1 VARGRMGFWQWVA
14 IATVKPTMTLWTRRN
29 WSGMEHIPAT
39 GGVILAVNHLSE
51 FDPLVIAHYVYDAG
65 RWPQFLAKAEI
76 FKNRLVGWILRAAR
90 QIAVYRG
97 TADAAKSLADA
108 ITTVR
113 SGGSVVIYPE
123 GTTPKDGDLWPQRGK
138 TGIARLYLETRAPVV
153 PIVSWGAQ
161 QVFDP
166 RGGGKLHLGRKTV
179 TVAAGPAIDL
189 SRWDDAAPSGVALY
203 AITDEIMTTLR
214 DMLAKVRG
222 ETAPP
227 QPSSSRNGNGGA
239 G

>member
-14 IATVKPTMTLWTRRN
+14 IATVKPTMILWTRRN
-29 WSGMEHIPAT
+29 WSGMENIPAT
-39 GGVILAVNHLSE
+39 GGVILAANHLSE

-76 FKNRLVGWILRAAR
+76 FKNRIFGWILRAAR
-90 QIAVYRG
+90 QIPVYRG
-97 TADAAKSLADA
+97 TADAVKSLSDA
-108 ITTVR
+108 ITAVKG
-113 SGGSVVIYPE
+113 GGSVVIYPE

-138 TGIARLYLETRAPVV
+138 TGIARLYLETKAPVV
-153 PIVSWGAQ
+153 PIVSWGPQ
-161 QVFDP
+161 EVFDP
-166 RGGGKLHLGRKTV
+166 RGGGKLHYGRKSV
-179 TVAAGPAIDL
+179 TVVAGPPVDL
-189 SRWDDAAPSGVALY
+189 SKWDGAAPSGTALY
-203 AITDEIMTTLR
+203 AITDEIMTALR
-214 DMLAKVRG
+214 DMLAKVRN